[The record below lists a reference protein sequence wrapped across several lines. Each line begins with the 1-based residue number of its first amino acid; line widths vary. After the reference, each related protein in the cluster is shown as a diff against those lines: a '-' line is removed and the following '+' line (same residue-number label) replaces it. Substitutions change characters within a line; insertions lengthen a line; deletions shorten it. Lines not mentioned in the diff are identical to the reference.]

1 MIYRNEM
8 LIVNQMIKFA
18 RQIYCNFYNFE
29 ASNWQ
34 SYNKGRVYKKETEGN
49 EGKYHSD
56 LGMVCQAGNA
66 QKASSHNY
74 GDSSFQQ
81 LT

>member
-1 MIYRNEM
+1 M
-8 LIVNQMIKFA
+8 LILNQMIKFA
-18 RQIYCNFYNFE
+18 PAKFIATSLTFE

-56 LGMVCQAGNA
+56 LGMVCQAENA
-66 QKASSHNY
+66 QKASSHNS
-74 GDSSFQQ
+74 GASSFQ
-81 LT
+81 

>member
-29 ASNWQ
+29 AWQ
-34 SYNKGRVYKKETEGN
+34 SYNKGQVYKKETEGN

-66 QKASSHNY
+66 QKASSHNS